1 MGIFNR
7 LGIRFRELE
16 THPENHDV
24 LLQRFKER
32 MKSGHP
38 DVEMQIAYHS
48 VFIKVPQKD
57 HKWWSPELT
66 VNIEEHNGGSQ
77 LRKVTGPNPGTFTLA
92 MFVISG
98 ALVIFFFALM
108 FAFSQ
113 IQLNTSPLISLL
125 VIVGSV
131 LIALLTILVLG
142 WGRKKANPQMEIMNA
157 FVREVLQNKP

>member
-1 MGIFNR
+1 MSIFNR

-16 THPENHDV
+16 THPENHD
-24 LLQRFKER
+24 LLLERFKDR
-32 MKSGHP
+32 MKKGHP

-57 HKWWSPELT
+57 HRWWSPELT
-66 VNIEEHNGGSQ
+66 VNIEEYQGKSQ
-77 LRKVTGPNPGTFTLA
+77 LRKITGPNPGTFTFA
-92 MFVISG
+92 MFVIIG

-125 VIVGSV
+125 VTVGSV
-131 LIALLTILVLG
+131 IVALLTIAVLG
-142 WGRKKANPQMEIMNA
+142 WGRKKAHHQMEVMNE
-157 FVREVLQNKP
+157 FVREVLDKK